1 MSSRDYDLASYHAA
15 ILDFAE
21 EHVTRM
27 FAAAKGYGYPIV
39 GYHPFLS
46 FRARTRIHGI
56 QYRESAATLALVDRA
71 DR

>member
-1 MSSRDYDLASYHAA
+1 MILLATMQRDAA

-39 GYHPFLS
+39 DYHPFLS
-46 FRARTRIHGI
+46 FLARGRA
-56 QYRESAATLALVDRA
+56 SAEYSTVNQQPPWLS
-71 DR
+71 